1 MVPRARRLSL
11 FITIIFTI
19 FFWAA
24 TIRILFLL
32 YSPYPPYPAGTK
44 ILIEVPA
51 GTGLKGTAKI
61 LARHSLIPSVPAFV
75 LFGYARGASAEI
87 KAGTYEFSLPV
98 APAQLLR
105 DLASGRV
112 KVYRV
117 TIPEGYNL
125 FQIAE
130 AMAAA
135 GITGS
140 EGFLRTARDPGLLAD
155 LKIPGDSA
163 EGYLYPN
170 TYYFAHGVNPEQVVR
185 KMADSFWEVFN
196 PLWEEIEPGVKSSL
210 APEKTVILASVIEK
224 ETADPAER
232 PLIAAAFLNRL
243 RRGMR
248 LDSDP
253 TVIYGIWDKFE
264 GNLRRADLTNPT
276 PYNTYRIHGL
286 PPGPICNPG
295 RDALRAV
302 LHPAPVPYLYFVS
315 RNDGTHQFSSALTEH
330 NRWVSRYQK
339 SKLRNKKL
347 KAQNLPRPRTDSR
360 DENPRGANV
369 K

>member
-1 MVPRARRLSL
+1 MDPRTRRLSL
-11 FITIIFTI
+11 LFTIIFTI
-19 FFWAA
+19 FFWTAV
-24 TIRILFLL
+24 IRVLSLL
-32 YSPYPPYPAGTK
+32 YSPYPPSPAGPK
-44 ILIEVPA
+44 ILIEIPA

-61 LARHSLIPSVPAFV
+61 LARHGLIPSVPAFV
-75 LFGYARGASAEI
+75 LFGYVRGASAEI

-130 AMAAA
+130 ALAAA
-135 GITGS
+135 GITVR
-140 EGFLRTARDPGLLAD
+140 EGFLQAARDPVLLSD
-155 LKIPGDSA
+155 LKIPGASA
-163 EGYLYPN
+163 EGFLYPD
-170 TYYFAHGVNPEQVVR
+170 TYYFARGINPELVVR
-185 KMADSFWEVFN
+185 KMAGKFWEIFA
-196 PLWEEIEPGVKSSL
+196 PLWEEAGPERRSSL
-210 APEKTVILASVIEK
+210 TPERIVILASVIEK

-243 RRGMR
+243 KKKMR

-253 TVIYGIWDKFE
+253 TVIYGIWDRFN
-264 GNLRRADLTNPT
+264 GNLRRKDLENQT

-286 PPGPICNPG
+286 PAGPIANPG
-295 RDALRAV
+295 RDSLWAV

-315 RNDGTHQFSSALTEH
+315 RNNGTHQFSSTLTEH
-330 NRWVSRYQK
+330 NRWVYRYQK
-339 SKLRNKKL
+339 SH
-347 KAQNLPRPRTDSR
+347 
-360 DENPRGANV
+360 RGAL
-369 K
+369 KKSSAGTGTAGSRARKTK